1 MSTTTGQPLVA
12 NDQREAYMTHLLR
25 KDHGKPIR
33 SAMER
38 RGLTGEKL
46 AAATKVV
53 DAAGR
58 GISLATVSKIT
69 GSGVTAAEAERFR
82 LRTCWLFALAI
93 QEPLQDLFDM
103 PSVSTETVERSSP
116 DGDSDPR

>member
-1 MSTTTGQPLVA
+1 
-12 NDQREAYMTHLLR
+12 MTHLLR

-33 SAMER
+33 AAMER

-46 AAATKVV
+46 AKATKEA

-69 GSGVTAAEAERFR
+69 GRGETAVDKCR
-82 LRTCWLFALAI
+82 LRTAWLMATVLR
-93 QEPLQDLFDM
+93 EPLQDLFDM
-103 PSVSTETVERSSP
+103 PSVSTATVERSSP
-116 DGDSDPR
+116 NGDSDPR

>member
-1 MSTTTGQPLVA
+1 
-12 NDQREAYMTHLLR
+12 MTHLLR

-46 AAATKVV
+46 AAATKKV

-69 GSGVTAAEAERFR
+69 GRGETAVDKCR
-82 LRTCWLFALAI
+82 LRTAWLMATVLR
-93 QEPLQDLFDM
+93 EPLQELFDM
-103 PSVSTETVERSSP
+103 PTVSTDTVERSSP
-116 DGDSDPR
+116 HGDTDPR